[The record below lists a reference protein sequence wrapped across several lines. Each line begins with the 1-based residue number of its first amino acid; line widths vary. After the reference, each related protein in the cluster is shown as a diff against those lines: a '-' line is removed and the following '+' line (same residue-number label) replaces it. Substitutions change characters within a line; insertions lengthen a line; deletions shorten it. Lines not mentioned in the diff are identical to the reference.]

1 MNLEARHVRNIDGAA
16 LLGVS
21 LILLVAFYH
30 QLVLGELPCALCNLI
45 RVGFMLFGSGL
56 LLNMRYGTNS
66 WNYVLSAVGA
76 LIGSLISLLFM
87 FAKAPPYT
95 TPTGSAIFGLH
106 MYTWSYL
113 AFTGAIMYCIV
124 MLTLSGQVSTSA
136 TEATE
141 QPDMWRPVFRSA
153 AVSVFIFMV
162 GANLVSA
169 FLQNGFHPFKAGG
182 QKHYQM
188 LYDGDVMKP

>member
-1 MNLEARHVRNIDGAA
+1 MVMNLEARQVRNIDGAA
-16 LLGVS
+16 LFGVS

-56 LLNMRYGTNS
+56 LLNMRFGTNA

-106 MYTWSYL
+106 MYTWSYI

-124 MLTLSGQVSTSA
+124 LLTLSGRVGRSA
-136 TEATE
+136 ED
-141 QPDMWRPVFRSA
+141 QPDTWRPVFRSA
-153 AVSVFIFMV
+153 AMSVFVVLV

>member
-1 MNLEARHVRNIDGAA
+1 MNLQKRSLRAVDATA
-16 LLGVS
+16 LSGVC
-21 LILLVAFYH
+21 LILVVAFYH

-56 LLNMRYGTNS
+56 LLNMRFGTNP
-66 WNYVLSAVGA
+66 WNYVLSAFGA

-95 TPTGSAIFGLH
+95 TPTGSAIFGFHL
-106 MYTWSYL
+106 YTWSYI
-113 AFTGAIMYCIV
+113 AFTCAIMYCVV
-124 MLTLSGQVSTSA
+124 MLTLNTRAVASA
-136 TEATE
+136 RHQTETR
-141 QPDMWRPVFRSA
+141 QSA
-153 AVSVFIFMV
+153 FLPIVTGVFIFLV

-169 FLQNGFHPFKAGG
+169 FLQNGFHTFKAGG